1 MYMIGHYYIGQ
12 QEGSRIIG
20 CHGNAVNQ
28 ANVILILPAQD
39 SVRTCGQTDMI
50 NFLHIFLVSINWR
63 FAKSKMV
70 SGQIIPAGIED
81 YVWNGNIYKKEQDLL
96 LKKKNVTKIRI
107 QGREYH
113 AKIYFKQ
120 LKINFNVFIL
130 VVLYSPPPM
139 RYICRI

>member
-1 MYMIGHYYIGQ
+1 
-12 QEGSRIIG
+12 
-20 CHGNAVNQ
+20 
-28 ANVILILPAQD
+28 
-39 SVRTCGQTDMI
+39 
-50 NFLHIFLVSINWR
+50 
-63 FAKSKMV
+63 MV

-130 VVLYSPPPM
+130 VVLYNPPPHAL
-139 RYICRI
+139 YLQNLKHK